1 MAKTGV
7 TALVIVLLIAVLL
20 LAAGCE
26 TMDSVADGA
35 GTVKGVA
42 DRAGSVSAKAGTVDF
57 RSGEQLCSYTERDT
71 VTANSYK
78 AAKIITPPSE
88 ATQNQAEVLFADGDK
103 MWTRFVLRTHKPS
116 KAELSVGDMV
126 LYMPHFSDDEEV
138 TAEHYRKQ
146 RWEFGRVTSTD
157 ELFKDMVEVDGEPL
171 RIKWLRVSDESVG

>member
-1 MAKTGV
+1 MAKTGI
-7 TALVIVLLIAVLL
+7 TALIVVLLL

-26 TMDSVADGA
+26 TMDSVVDGA

-57 RSGEQLCSYTERDT
+57 RSGEQLCSYTDGDT
-71 VTANSYK
+71 VTGNSYR
-78 AAKIITPPSE
+78 AAKIITPPSD

-116 KAELSVGDMV
+116 KAEVSVGDMV

-138 TAEHYRKQ
+138 TEENYRKQ

-157 ELFKDMVEVDGEPL
+157 ELFKDMVEVDGEPQ

>member
-171 RIKWLRVSDESVG
+171 RIKWLRVPDESVG